1 MQDLQLII
9 FDWDGTLSDS
19 ADRIVKAVHQGA
31 REVGLPERSDQDV
44 RNIIGLGLL
53 ESFRVLYPE
62 IDEVQLEPFSAAYR
76 DAYLD
81 STQSTAVLFDGVVDT
96 LNVLREK
103 YTLAVATGKSRVG
116 LDRELAETGLTS
128 YFAATRCADETL
140 PKPDPLMLVE
150 LFTEIGIGPEHSL
163 MIGDTD
169 HDIGTARN
177 GGVVAVA
184 VTCGAQL
191 VDRLEAAKPAALLN
205 DVTELPEWLNQ
216 GGSGSFASDFTPGV

>member
-62 IDEVQLEPFSAAYR
+62 IEEVQLEPFSAAYR

-81 STQSTAVLFDGVVDT
+81 SAQSTAVLFDGVVDT

-103 YTLAVATGKSRVG
+103 YTCLLYTSPSPRDQRGSRMPSS
-116 LDRELAETGLTS
+116 A
-128 YFAATRCADETL
+128 
-140 PKPDPLMLVE
+140 
-150 LFTEIGIGPEHSL
+150 
-163 MIGDTD
+163 
-169 HDIGTARN
+169 
-177 GGVVAVA
+177 
-184 VTCGAQL
+184 
-191 VDRLEAAKPAALLN
+191 
-205 DVTELPEWLNQ
+205 
-216 GGSGSFASDFTPGV
+216 